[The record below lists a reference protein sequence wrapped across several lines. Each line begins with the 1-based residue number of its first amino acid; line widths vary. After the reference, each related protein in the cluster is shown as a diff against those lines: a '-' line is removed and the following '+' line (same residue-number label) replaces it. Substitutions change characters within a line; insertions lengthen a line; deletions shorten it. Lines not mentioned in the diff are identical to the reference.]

1 MMFVILI
8 MSFLIIGEST
18 NVDAQVVTSDALN
31 DGEIKLA
38 ADLLKFWDHESIIY
52 IWYVNPLSK
61 KIYIPKIICNLKV
74 TQKK

>member
-1 MMFVILI
+1 MLFVILI

-18 NVDAQVVTSDALN
+18 NAEAQVVTSDALN

-52 IWYVNPLSK
+52 IWYVNPLPK
-61 KIYIPKIICNLKV
+61 KHIIQKLFATLK
-74 TQKK
+74 